1 MIREE
6 YARDIAHLS
15 LPRHPQKVPVVLAER
30 RARARQAV
38 AAPIDR
44 GTLANRAVVPSAHTA
59 AVEVLGTVRH
69 YWCPF
74 ADDRPELV
82 VVKTGEG
89 ARVAARGLN
98 VARVVK

>member
-30 RARARQAV
+30 RARARQAI

-44 GTLANRAVVPSAHTA
+44 GTLADRAVVPGTDA
-59 AVEVLGTVRH
+59 AAIEILGAVRH
-69 YWCPF
+69 YRRPF

-82 VVKTGEG
+82 VVETGEG
-89 ARVAARGLN
+89 ARVAACGLN